1 MVGAA
6 LLSTFHL
13 LALAIGLPS
22 VVLRGRALKR
32 LQTSPAE
39 TGAVLAADNV
49 WGLAALLWIGTGLAR
64 VFGGFEKGS
73 TFYLNSGA
81 FWLKMALLAGVFL
94 LELWPMAT
102 FIRWRIREAKGLPI
116 DTSSSV
122 ALWRVNALEVG
133 LTLAMPFVASLMARG
148 LGFTWFS

>member
-1 MVGAA
+1 MYGSA

-13 LALAIGLPS
+13 LALAIGLPA
-22 VVLRGRALKR
+22 VVLRGRALRR
-32 LQTSPAE
+32 LVTAPTELAP
-39 TGAVLAADNV
+39 VLAADNV
-49 WGLAALLWIGTGLAR
+49 WGLAALVWIGTGLAR

-73 TFYLNSGA
+73 AFYLNSGA
-81 FWLKMALLAGVFL
+81 FWLKMGLLAVLFV
-94 LELWPMAT
+94 LELWPMVT

-116 DTSSSV
+116 DTSSS
-122 ALWRVNALEVG
+122 LSLYRLNAVEVV